1 MQPLATGVFCPCW
14 GQIFALCWPWGSSGL
29 CLVPEFAGLS
39 QLTPGRLCCR
49 HSSGTQGTEL
59 VSSQLRCPGAA
70 PSSQGCWALGAAEE
84 PSRNESI
91 SDRAGSSPGPV
102 GCVVFWQRLLSHP
115 YPFLHRELSPFKC
128 FDLAEMFQFNI
139 SFAMPFSEN
148 QYAPLEVLDHA

>member
-1 MQPLATGVFCPCW
+1 MPLVFSAPAGVRFSLCAGHGAALGCVWCQSFQGSPSSLQE
-14 GQIFALCWPWGSSGL
+14 GFAADTAQGPRALSSFHPSSGAL
-29 CLVPEFAGLS
+29 
-39 QLTPGRLCCR
+39 
-49 HSSGTQGTEL
+49 EL
-59 VSSQLRCPGAA
+59 
-70 PSSQGCWALGAAEE
+70 PSSRGCWALGAAEE
-84 PSRNESI
+84 PSRNESV

-102 GCVVFWQRLLSHP
+102 GCVVFWQRLLSRP